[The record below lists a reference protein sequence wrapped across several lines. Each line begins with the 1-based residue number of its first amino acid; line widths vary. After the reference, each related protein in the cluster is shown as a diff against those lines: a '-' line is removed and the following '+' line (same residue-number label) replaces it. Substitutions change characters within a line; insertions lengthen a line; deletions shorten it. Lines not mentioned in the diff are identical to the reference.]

1 MAFGK
6 KGGSKA
12 DRDQEKADRAA
23 EREARRKARR
33 EARGKDRDQADS
45 GGGGSGQQV
54 SMTGNRRKDEKVIR
68 ETVFETAGSIMR
80 KNKPFAVKRD
90 GEDLYVGAYL
100 KFSDIGGLSK
110 KDMKDESKGSIINL
124 INNGRI
130 QNIYDSELADE
141 EAIVFIPDKDT
152 VWHMDE
158 YALLSEDVQYELV
171 LVSLSDE
178 TIEHTGVEVNLAYLK
193 KCHETGQNIRVKL
206 GSVLE
211 DATLDAGHMAAP
223 EPGAPGLSGSRGS
236 YAYAPEPEPEATSGA
251 GYGGSG
257 SDGYVIEQGEPESGY
272 IGGPGDEQDGGEDFV
287 DGYDP
292 DEPADD
298 GDEDGESD
306 EGEDAAAGDV
316 YGSGPPEEQDTYV
329 DREQASR
336 ALRRKFFGGGLER
349 ELDSSALDQAL
360 EAFAYPVEI
369 ELRDEGSWLGDQVNA
384 FIVHANAQL
393 EDLHAR
399 NMAVVQQEY
408 LNTVGRAYSER
419 LAEAVSGLEADPRYE
434 DLQAKS
440 KAIEATIPSKVAA
453 ETEKL
458 KADWENRVRS
468 AGESA
473 RVSAEQ
479 AYKDRYGYQHD
490 ERLKNVEAD
499 IRAGMMSAINK
510 KIADLKAVREAEAKA
525 ALDTIDSD
533 AIEAATAH
541 YAELHEAETA
551 LAEEF
556 TATIRQLLDEKAADE
571 MVRVRVLEDELARD
585 RQLEA
590 LQQEY
595 ADRAK
600 ALQADFDARV
610 SAISSDLD
618 MARKRHA
625 ADMADKDAEIKAIRA
640 KAQEEKDE
648 LREHVRGLMTDVER
662 VTQSK
667 KTEVEVRTS
676 ELKAEKDALQQH
688 YDQLSSSHRKTDM
701 AIIGVAVLASLVL
714 FFVGFLLGGRG
725 GDRPQEGQKPAVT
738 DVADQ
743 EGQDTQDTGDGPQGG
758 QEDGSGQDSGG
769 TSQPGPDSGG
779 GQDGLSPEDQQWA
792 AMQDPVISVPK
803 S

>member
-54 SMTGNRRKDEKVIR
+54 SMTGNRRKDERVIR

-130 QNIYDSELADE
+130 QNIYDSELAEE

-211 DATLDAGHMAAP
+211 DATLDAGRMAV
-223 EPGAPGLSGSRGS
+223 PGPDGPAGSGSRGG
-236 YAYAPEPEPEATSGA
+236 YAYEPEPEPESEV
-251 GYGGSG
+251 GYGGPVSG
-257 SDGYVIEQGEPESGY
+257 GYVIEQGEPESGY
-272 IGGPGDEQDGGEDFV
+272 IGDSGDEHDGGQDFG

-292 DEPADD
+292 DEPVND
-298 GDEDGESD
+298 GEEDGESD
-306 EGEDAAAGDV
+306 ETEDAAADGGT
-316 YGSGPPEEQDTYV
+316 YGSGPSEEQDTYV
-329 DREQASR
+329 DQEQASR

-419 LAEAVSGLEADPRYE
+419 LAEAVSGLESDPRYA

-440 KAIEATIPSKVAA
+440 KAVEATIPDRVKA
-453 ETEKL
+453 EKEKL
-458 KADWENRVRS
+458 AADWENRVRS

-490 ERLKNVEAD
+490 ERMKNVEAD

-525 ALDTIDSD
+525 ALDGIDSD

-551 LAEEF
+551 LAKEF
-556 TATIRQLLDEKAADE
+556 TAAIRQVLDEKAADE

-590 LQQEY
+590 LQKEY

-610 SAISSDLD
+610 SAISADLE

-625 ADMADKDAEIKAIRA
+625 ADLADKDAEIKAVRE
-640 KAQEEKDE
+640 KAQEEKAE
-648 LREHVRGLMTDVER
+648 LREHVKSLMTDVER

-667 KTEVEVRTS
+667 KTEVEVRTG

-688 YDQLSSSHRKTDM
+688 YDQLASSHRRTDM

-725 GDRPQEGQKPAVT
+725 GDRSQGAQKPAVT
-738 DVADQ
+738 DVADPAGQDVPDTGEGPQTGQ
-743 EGQDTQDTGDGPQGG
+743 EGVTGQDSDGTGQP
-758 QEDGSGQDSGG
+758 GQDSG
-769 TSQPGPDSGG
+769 T
-779 GQDGLSPEDQQWA
+779 GQDGPSPEDQQWV

>member
-6 KGGSKA
+6 KGGSKV

-130 QNIYDSELADE
+130 QNIYDSELAEE

-211 DATLDAGHMAAP
+211 DATLDAGRMAVP
-223 EPGAPGLSGSRGS
+223 EPDGPAGSGSRGG
-236 YAYAPEPEPEATSGA
+236 YAYEPEPEPESEVGCGGPVSG
-251 GYGGSG
+251 
-257 SDGYVIEQGEPESGY
+257 GYVIEQGEPESGY
-272 IGGPGDEQDGGEDFV
+272 IGDSGDEHDGGQGFG

-292 DEPADD
+292 DEPVND
-298 GDEDGESD
+298 GEEDGESD
-306 EGEDAAAGDV
+306 ETEDAAANGGT
-316 YGSGPPEEQDTYV
+316 YGSGPSEEQDTYV
-329 DREQASR
+329 DQEQASR

-419 LAEAVSGLEADPRYE
+419 LAEAVSGLESDPRYA

-440 KAIEATIPSKVAA
+440 KAVEATIPDRVKA
-453 ETEKL
+453 EKEKL
-458 KADWENRVRS
+458 AADWENRVRS

-490 ERLKNVEAD
+490 ERMKNVEAD

-525 ALDTIDSD
+525 ALDGIDSD

-551 LAEEF
+551 LAKEF
-556 TATIRQLLDEKAADE
+556 TAAIRQVLDEKAADE

-590 LQQEY
+590 LQKEY

-610 SAISSDLD
+610 SAISADLE

-625 ADMADKDAEIKAIRA
+625 ADLADKDAEIKAVRE
-640 KAQEEKDE
+640 KAQEEKAE
-648 LREHVRGLMTDVER
+648 LREHVKSLMTDVER

-667 KTEVEVRTS
+667 KTEVEVRTG

-688 YDQLSSSHRKTDM
+688 YDQLASSHRRTDM

-714 FFVGFLLGGRG
+714 FFVGFLLGGRS
-725 GDRPQEGQKPAVT
+725 GDRPQEAQKPAVT
-738 DVADQ
+738 DVEDPAGQDAPDAGEGPQTGQ
-743 EGQDTQDTGDGPQGG
+743 EGVTGQDSDGTGQP
-758 QEDGSGQDSGG
+758 GQDSG
-769 TSQPGPDSGG
+769 T
-779 GQDGLSPEDQQWA
+779 GQDGPSPEDQQWA